1 MSQLIPGISIM
12 AAVGDYFR
20 YPSLLLS
27 LIGSIRI
34 EQLGHG
40 LLEDGARATY
50 IETHETTPC
59 RMCVGNRA
67 TPGTMPLVGWLG
79 WPVCSL

>member
-1 MSQLIPGISIM
+1 MSQITPDISIM
-12 AAVGDYFR
+12 AGVGDYFR

-40 LLEDGARATY
+40 LLEDGAWATY
-50 IETHETTPC
+50 IETH
-59 RMCVGNRA
+59 V
-67 TPGTMPLVGWLG
+67 
-79 WPVCSL
+79 